1 MPTKIRLT
9 RHGKKHQAFF
19 HIVVAD
25 GRAPRDG
32 KFIEKIGTYNP
43 RTNPATIEINFDKAL
58 HWVQA
63 GAQPSDTMRAIL
75 SYKGVMY
82 KDHLLRGVAKKA
94 LTEQQAEE
102 KFAKWLSEKEGK
114 IDAKKGTLTSKA
126 EEFEKKRLALENEA
140 KEKRATKVAA
150 KATAAAEAA
159 AAKEAPAAE
168 AAPAIEAV
176 AETAPAIEAATE
188 APAAPEAT
196 AAPETAPEAPA
207 PTE

>member
-1 MPTKIRLT
+1 MPTKIRLS

-43 RTNPATIEINFDKAL
+43 RTNPATIDLNFDRAL
-58 HWVQA
+58 YWIQK
-63 GAQPSDTMRAIL
+63 GAQPSDTMRAML

-102 KFAKWLSEKEGK
+102 KFAKWLSEKESK
-114 IDAKKGTLTSKA
+114 IENKKNNLKSKSDDA
-126 EEFEKKRLALENEA
+126 EKKRKAVENEA
-140 KEKRATKVAA
+140 KEKRAAKVAA
-150 KATAAAEAA
+150 KAAVPAPVAAEEA
-159 AAKEAPAAE
+159 APAAE
-168 AAPAIEAV
+168 AN
-176 AETAPAIEAATE
+176 TEAATE
-188 APAAPEAT
+188 APKE
-196 AAPETAPEAPA
+196 
-207 PTE
+207 